1 MSHDVAINEQSSVIQ
16 TITLFISRYSVAY
29 DLDTTSHW
37 QCRADVTRVKEASHV
52 LCSSDVRNGIWSL
65 SIPIGKE
72 AFVEILF
79 SLVTFK
85 HGPDLFEKLVVEM
98 RTELLGNAIVNL

>member
-1 MSHDVAINEQSSVIQ
+1 M
-16 TITLFISRYSVAY
+16 
-29 DLDTTSHW
+29 
-37 QCRADVTRVKEASHV
+37 
-52 LCSSDVRNGIWSL
+52 